1 MPNNFAIVFLL
12 QDSTV
17 PRGLLLV
24 LLQFIA
30 LLFPAFALLIN
41 AQTNLTSDVL
51 VPSESTLTQ
60 SSSILGLAGLASLT
74 GAAFITFLTLLTSYY
89 GIRILF
95 LTFSGFLV
103 PVLLTLIA
111 MLILLMLSG
120 LVYRDYDRFN
130 ERSRERDEIK
140 SQFRE
145 SMRNDSPRKYLSLL
159 EGLRTQDPA
168 LYEVLRTELREEVEY
183 MQSGEDAR
191 EVPEQE
197 ELIRFL
203 REIRDIHD
211 TVPRDESSS
220 GSNEREAER
229 Q

>member
-1 MPNNFAIVFLL
+1 MQRYLIYSLPRLILGTEHLTRRIHHIAMPNNFAIVFLL

-145 SMRNDSPRKYLSLL
+145 SMRNDSPRKYLS
-159 EGLRTQDPA
+159 
-168 LYEVLRTELREEVEY
+168 
-183 MQSGEDAR
+183 
-191 EVPEQE
+191 
-197 ELIRFL
+197 IR
-203 REIRDIHD
+203 RASY
-211 TVPRDESSS
+211 T
-220 GSNEREAER
+220 GSCTI
-229 Q
+229 

>member
-1 MPNNFAIVFLL
+1 
-12 QDSTV
+12 
-17 PRGLLLV
+17 
-24 LLQFIA
+24 
-30 LLFPAFALLIN
+30 
-41 AQTNLTSDVL
+41 
-51 VPSESTLTQ
+51 
-60 SSSILGLAGLASLT
+60 LAGLASLT

-95 LTFSGFLV
+95 LTFSGFLI